1 MDNAFTIAAYVVAGV
16 LFILSLGG
24 LSGQESA
31 KRAVWYGIA
40 GMALAVFATIVGPG
54 AGLWLISLVLIA
66 AGAAVGYQLA
76 TRVEMT
82 QMPELVAIMH
92 SLVGLAAV
100 FVGFNA
106 DIMINYV
113 SDIYE
118 AQGQILGAV
127 GEDGITAIGLPAA
140 VYNELSSFGQ
150 LIAKKSSVEIGI
162 LRVELVLGIWI
173 GAVTFTGSVIA
184 YAKLAGGSSMLPFK
198 VDTGAKQLPGG
209 HLLNAAAAALSA
221 LLLVVYLSTGG
232 SWALIVLALAGL
244 FIGYHLIMGIG
255 GADMPVVVSMLNSYS
270 GWAAAAIGFSLG
282 NDLLIVVG
290 ALVGSS
296 GAILSYIMCKA
307 MNRSFVSVILGGWG
321 GSTGEQMAVE
331 GEQVAIDADG
341 VANAL
346 NDADSIIIVPGY
358 GMAVAQA
365 QNAVSELTRKL
376 RAAGKEV
383 RFAIHPVAG
392 RLPGHMNVLL
402 AEAKVP
408 YDIVLEMEE
417 INDDFPDTDVVIV
430 IGSND
435 IVNPAAQDDPNS
447 PIAGM
452 PVLEVWKAKQV
463 FVSKRGQGT
472 GYSGIENPLF
482 FKDNTRMFYG
492 DAKAS
497 MDALLPKIG

>member
-1 MDNAFTIAAYVVAGV
+1 MEYGFTTAAYVVAAV
-16 LFILSLGG
+16 LFIQSLGG

-31 KRAVWYGIA
+31 KRAVWYGIV
-40 GMALAVFATIVGPG
+40 GMALAVLATVTGPG
-54 AGLWLISLVLIA
+54 AGNWVLSLVMIA
-66 AGAAVGYQLA
+66 IGGSIGWVVAQ
-76 TRVEMT
+76 RVQMTEMP
-82 QMPELVAIMH
+82 QLVAAMH

-100 FVGFNA
+100 FIGYNAHLEAAFVAGTPEDQRHLLEGFA
-106 DIMINYV
+106 
-113 SDIYE
+113 
-118 AQGQILGAV
+118 AILAHKAPV
-127 GEDGITAIGLPAA
+127 
-140 VYNELSSFGQ
+140 ELT
-150 LIAKKSSVEIGI
+150 I
-162 LRVELVLGIWI
+162 LRIEVFLGVFI

-184 YAKLAGGSSMLPFK
+184 YGKLAGK
-198 VDTGAKQLPGG
+198 VDGKAKKLPGG
-209 HLLNAAAAALSA
+209 HLLNAGAALGSV
-221 LLLVVYLSTGG
+221 LMLVIYLQTASVM
-232 SWALIVLALAGL
+232 ALIVMTLLAF

-270 GWAAAAIGFSLG
+270 GWAAAAIGFSLS

-307 MNRSFVSVILGGWG
+307 MNRSFISVILGGF
-321 GSTGEQMAVE
+321 GSTTGPAMEISGEQI
-331 GEQVAIDADG
+331 AIDTDG
-341 VANAL
+341 VAAAL
-346 NDADSIIIVPGY
+346 NEADSIVIIPGY

-365 QNAVSELTRKL
+365 QQAVSELTRKL
-376 RAAGKEV
+376 RAKGKNV

-408 YDIVLEMEE
+408 YDIVLEMDE
-417 INDDFPDTDVVIV
+417 INEDFPSTDVAIV

-435 IVNPAAQDDPNS
+435 IVNPAAQEDPNS

-452 PVLEVWKAKQV
+452 PVLECWKAKQV

-482 FKDNTRMFYG
+482 YKENTRMFYG
-492 DAKAS
+492 DAKKS
-497 MDALLPKIG
+497 LDALLPLID

>member
-1 MDNAFTIAAYVVAGV
+1 MEFGFTTAAYVVAAV

-31 KRAVWYGIA
+31 KRAVWYGIV
-40 GMALAVFATIVGPG
+40 GMGLAVCATLIGPG
-54 AGLWLISLVLIA
+54 SGLWLLSLLLIA
-66 AGAAVGYQLA
+66 GGGLIGWIVAQ
-76 TRVEMT
+76 RVQMTEMP
-82 QMPELVAIMH
+82 QLVAAMH

-106 DIMINYV
+106 DLELSRVLAMDD
-113 SDIYE
+113 S
-118 AQGQILGAV
+118 AKKGL
-127 GEDGITAIGLPAA
+127 DGFAA
-140 VYNELSSFGQ
+140 VL
-150 LIAKKSSVEIGI
+150 AKKTPVEHTI
-162 LRVELVLGIWI
+162 LRVELFLGVFI
-173 GAVTFTGSVIA
+173 GAITFTGSVVA
-184 YAKLAGGSSMLPFK
+184 FGKLAGKLTSTATK
-198 VDTGAKQLPGG
+198 LPGG
-209 HLLNAAAAALSA
+209 HALNAGAALLSII
-221 LLLVVYLSTGG
+221 LLFMYLGG
-232 SWALIVLALAGL
+232 SGSWTLIVMTLLAF

-307 MNRSFVSVILGGWG
+307 MNRHFVSVILGGFG
-321 GSTGEQMAVE
+321 NTTGPAQAIE
-331 GEQVAIDADG
+331 GEQIAIDADG
-341 VANAL
+341 VSTAL
-346 NDADSIIIVPGY
+346 DDADSVIIVPGY

-365 QNAVSELTRKL
+365 QQSVSELTRRL
-376 RAAGKEV
+376 RAKGKEV
-383 RFAIHPVAG
+383 RFGIHPVAG

-408 YDIVLEMEE
+408 YDIVLEMDE
-417 INDDFPDTDVVIV
+417 INDDFPETDVVII

-482 FKDNTRMFYG
+482 FKENTRMFYG

-497 MDALLPKIG
+497 VDQLLQKID

>member
-1 MDNAFTIAAYVVAGV
+1 MDFGFTIAAYAVAAV

-31 KRAVWYGIA
+31 KRAVWYGIV
-40 GMALAVFATIVGPG
+40 GMAIAVLATLIGPG
-54 AGLWLISLVLIA
+54 QGLWLLSIILIA
-66 AGAAVGYQLA
+66 LGAGVGYQLA
-76 TRVEMT
+76 TRVQMT

-106 DIMINYV
+106 DIMINPV
-113 SDIYE
+113 SNLYAE
-118 AQGQILGAV
+118 NGGVLGAV
-127 GEDGITAIGLPAA
+127 GEDGLTAIGLPKE
-140 VYNELSSFGQ
+140 VYDGLSSFGQ
-150 LIAKKSSVEIGI
+150 LIAKKTSVEVTI
-162 LRVELVLGIWI
+162 LQVELVLGIWI

-184 YAKLAGGSSMLPFK
+184 YGKLAGR
-198 VDTGAKQLPGG
+198 VDSAAKKLPGG
-209 HLLNAAAAALSA
+209 HLLNAGAATLSVIFAAM
-221 LLLVVYLSTGG
+221 YLGDSG
-232 SWALIVLALAGL
+232 SWTLVLLTLLAL

-307 MNRSFVSVILGGWG
+307 MNRSFISVILGGFG
-321 GSTGEQMAVE
+321 GASGPAAAIE
-331 GEQVAIDADG
+331 GEQIAIEADG
-341 VANAL
+341 VAAAL
-346 NDADSIIIVPGY
+346 NEADSVIIIPGY

-365 QNAVSELTRKL
+365 QQSVSELTRKL
-376 RAAGKEV
+376 RAKGKNV

-417 INDDFPDTDVVIV
+417 INDDFPETDVAIV

-452 PVLEVWKAKQV
+452 PVLECWKAKQV

-482 FKDNTRMFYG
+482 FKENTRMFYG

-497 MDALLPKIG
+497 LDTLLTMIN

>member
-1 MDNAFTIAAYVVAGV
+1 MEFGFTTAAYVVAAI
-16 LFILSLGG
+16 LFIFSLGG

-31 KRAVWYGIA
+31 KRAVWYGIV
-40 GMALAVFATIVGPG
+40 GMAIAVLATLIGPG
-54 AGLWLISLVLIA
+54 SALWPLTIMLIIL
-66 AGAAVGYQLA
+66 GAIIGYQLA
-76 TRVEMT
+76 TRVQMT

-106 DIMINYV
+106 DIMINQM
-113 SDIYE
+113 E
-118 AQGQILGAV
+118 ALFASNDLVLGAE
-127 GEDGITAIGLPAA
+127 GAYASLPSE
-140 VYNELSSFGQ
+140 VKEPLSSFGT
-150 LIAKKSSVEIGI
+150 LIAKKLSVEVTI
-162 LRVELVLGIWI
+162 LQVELVLGIWI

-184 YAKLAGGSSMLPFK
+184 YGKLAGK
-198 VDTGAKQLPGG
+198 VDTAAKQLPGG
-209 HLLNAAAAALSA
+209 HALNAAAAGLS
-221 LLLVVYLSTGG
+221 LLFTIMYLGG
-232 SWALIVLALAGL
+232 SGSWTLVLLTLLAL

-307 MNRSFVSVILGGWG
+307 MNRSFVSVILGGFG
-321 GSTGEQMAVE
+321 GAQGEQMAVE

-341 VANAL
+341 VAAAL
-346 NDADSIIIVPGY
+346 NDASSVVIVPGY

-365 QNAVSELTRKL
+365 QQAVSELTNKMRTK
-376 RAAGKEV
+376 GKNV

-408 YDIVLEMEE
+408 YDIVLEMDE
-417 INDDFPDTDVVIV
+417 INDDFPETDVVIV

-482 FKDNTRMFYG
+482 FKENTRMFYG
-492 DAKAS
+492 DAKDS
-497 MDALLPKIG
+497 VSKLLPLVD

>member
-1 MDNAFTIAAYVVAGV
+1 MEYGFTTAAYVVAAV

-40 GMALAVFATIVGPG
+40 GMGLAVAATLSGP
-54 AGLWLISLVLIA
+54 ASGLWLLSLILIA
-66 AGAAVGYQLA
+66 GGGAIGYQLA
-76 TRVEMT
+76 TKVQMT
-82 QMPELVAIMH
+82 QMPELVAAMH

-100 FVGFNA
+100 FVGFIAHFEIGNVLNDNTDNLGTFA
-106 DIMINYV
+106 AMIAYK
-113 SDIYE
+113 
-118 AQGQILGAV
+118 
-127 GEDGITAIGLPAA
+127 TP
-140 VYNELSSFGQ
+140 
-150 LIAKKSSVEIGI
+150 VEINI
-162 LRVELVLGIWI
+162 LRVELFLGIFI
-173 GAVTFTGSVIA
+173 GAITFTGSIIA
-184 YAKLAGGSSMLPFK
+184 YGKLAGRVNSAAQK
-198 VDTGAKQLPGG
+198 LPGG
-209 HLLNAAAAALSA
+209 HFLNIGAVAIALIS
-221 LLLVVYLSTGG
+221 LVWYFNTGG
-232 SWALIVLALAGL
+232 FLPLFLMALAAL

-282 NDLLIVVG
+282 NDLMIVVG

-307 MNRSFVSVILGGWG
+307 MNRSFVSVILGGFG
-321 GSTGEQMAVE
+321 GPQGAQMAVE
-331 GEQVAIDADG
+331 GEQIAIDADG
-341 VANAL
+341 VATAL
-346 NDADSIIIVPGY
+346 NDADSVIIIPGY

-365 QNAVSELTRKL
+365 QSAVADLVRKL
-376 RAAGKEV
+376 RAQGKTV

-408 YDIVLEMEE
+408 YDIVMEMDE
-417 INDDFPDTDVVIV
+417 INQDFATTDVVIV

-452 PVLEVWKAKQV
+452 PVLECWKAKQV

-482 FKDNTRMFYG
+482 YKENTRMFYG
-492 DAKAS
+492 DAKKS
-497 MDALLPKIG
+497 LDELLPKID

>member
-1 MDNAFTIAAYVVAGV
+1 MEFGFTTAAYVVAAV

-24 LSGQESA
+24 LSNQESA
-31 KRAVWYGIA
+31 KRAVWYGIF
-40 GMALAVFATIVGPG
+40 GMALAVFATLAGPG
-54 AGLWLISLVLIA
+54 SGLWLLSLLLIA
-66 AGAAVGYQLA
+66 GGGFIGTYVAQ
-76 TRVEMT
+76 RVQMTEMP
-82 QMPELVAIMH
+82 QLVAAMH

-106 DIMINYV
+106 HFEIENV
-113 SDIYE
+113 RVALE
-118 AQGQILGAV
+118 V
-127 GEDGITAIGLPAA
+127 KGEDIKTLGTFAA
-140 VYNELSSFGQ
+140 
-150 LIAKKSSVEIGI
+150 LIAKKTPAEISI
-162 LRVELVLGIWI
+162 LRVELFLGIFI
-173 GAVTFTGSVIA
+173 GAITFTGSVIA
-184 YAKLAGGSSMLPFK
+184 YGKLAGK
-198 VDTGAKQLPGG
+198 VTSAATKLPGG
-209 HLLNAAAAALSA
+209 HMLNAGAAALSF
-221 LLLVVYLSTGG
+221 LCLIWYFNTGG
-232 SWALIVLALAGL
+232 FFPLFLMTLAAL

-307 MNRSFVSVILGGWG
+307 MNRHFVSVILGGFG
-321 GSTGEQMAVE
+321 GPQGEQMAVE
-331 GEQVAIDADG
+331 GEMIAIEADG
-341 VANAL
+341 VSAAL
-346 NDADSIIIVPGY
+346 NDADSVIIIPGY

-365 QNAVSELTRKL
+365 QQAVSELTRKL
-376 RAAGKEV
+376 RAQGKEV

-408 YDIVLEMEE
+408 YDIVLEMDE
-417 INDDFPDTDVVIV
+417 INEDFPETDVAIV

-452 PVLEVWKAKQV
+452 PVLECWKAKQV

-482 FKDNTRMFYG
+482 FKENTRMFYG

-497 MDALLPKIG
+497 LDKLLPMIN

>member
-1 MDNAFTIAAYVVAGV
+1 MDYGFTTAAYVVAAI

-31 KRAVWYGIA
+31 KRAVWYGIT
-40 GMALAVFATIVGPG
+40 GMALAIVATLMGPG
-54 AGLWLISLVLIA
+54 AGNWFLSLLMIA
-66 AGAAVGYQLA
+66 GGGAIGYVVAQ
-76 TRVEMT
+76 RVQMTEMP
-82 QMPELVAIMH
+82 QLVAAMH

-106 DIMINYV
+106 DLELSRVLAM
-113 SDIYE
+113 E
-118 AQGQILGAV
+118 
-127 GEDGITAIGLPAA
+127 PAA
-140 VYNELSSFGQ
+140 RVGLEGFAAL
-150 LIAKKSSVEIGI
+150 LAKKSAVEISI
-162 LRVELVLGIWI
+162 LRVEVFLGVFI
-173 GAVTFTGSVIA
+173 GAVTFTGSVVA
-184 YAKLAGGSSMLPFK
+184 FGKLAGK
-198 VDTGAKQLPGG
+198 VDTTAKKLPGG
-209 HLLNAAAAALSA
+209 HLLNAGAAL
-221 LLLVVYLSTGG
+221 G
-232 SWALIVLALAGL
+232 SVILGVMYFNDAGILALIAMTLLAF

-307 MNRSFVSVILGGWG
+307 MNRSFISVILGGFG
-321 GSTGEQMAVE
+321 GTSGPQMEVTGEQI
-331 GEQVAIDADG
+331 AIDSEG
-341 VANAL
+341 VAAAL
-346 NDADSIIIVPGY
+346 NDADSIIIIPGY

-365 QNAVSELTRKL
+365 QQSVSELTRKL
-376 RAAGKEV
+376 RAKGKTV

-408 YDIVLEMEE
+408 YDIVLEMDE
-417 INDDFPDTDVVIV
+417 INEDFPSTDVAIV

-435 IVNPAAQDDPNS
+435 IVNPAAQEDPNS

-452 PVLEVWKAKQV
+452 PVLECWKAKQV

-482 FKDNTRMFYG
+482 YKDNTRMFYG
-492 DAKAS
+492 DAKKS
-497 MDALLPKIG
+497 LDALLPLID

>member
-1 MDNAFTIAAYVVAGV
+1 MEMGFTTAVYVVAAI

-31 KRAVWYGIA
+31 KRAVWYGIV
-40 GMALAVFATIVGPG
+40 GMALAVTATLFGPG
-54 AGLWLISLVLIA
+54 FGLWGLSLVLIA
-66 AGAAVGYQLA
+66 AGGLIGYQLA
-76 TRVEMT
+76 SKVEMT
-82 QMPELVAIMH
+82 QMPELVAGMH
-92 SLVGLAAV
+92 ALVGLAAV
-100 FVGFNA
+100 FVGFNTHFELV
-106 DIMINYV
+106 NV
-113 SDIYE
+113 
-118 AQGQILGAV
+118 
-127 GEDGITAIGLPAA
+127 AA
-140 VYNELSSFGQ
+140 MDESARKSLEGFAA
-150 LIAKKSSVEIGI
+150 LLAKKTAVEINI
-162 LRVELVLGIWI
+162 LRVETSLGIWI

-184 YAKLAGGSSMLPFK
+184 YGKLAGIVNSAATK
-198 VDTGAKQLPGG
+198 LPGG
-209 HLLNAAAAALSA
+209 HVLNATAALVSLASLIWYLNSGA
-221 LLLVVYLSTGG
+221 LMPMMILTLM
-232 SWALIVLALAGL
+232 AL

-307 MNRSFVSVILGGWG
+307 MNRSFVSVILGGFG
-321 GSTGEQMAVE
+321 GTAGPQMAVE
-331 GEQVAIDADG
+331 GEQVAIEADG
-341 VANAL
+341 VATAL
-346 NDADSIIIVPGY
+346 NEADSVIIIPGY

-365 QNAVSELTRKL
+365 QQSVSELVRKL
-376 RAAGKEV
+376 RAKGKNV

-408 YDIVLEMEE
+408 YDIVMEMDE
-417 INDDFPDTDVVIV
+417 INDDFPDTDVAIV

-452 PVLEVWKAKQV
+452 PVLECWKAKQV

-482 FKDNTRMFYG
+482 FKENTRMFYG

-497 MDALLPKIG
+497 LDKLLPMIE

>member
-1 MDNAFTIAAYVVAGV
+1 MEFGFTTAAYVVSAV

-40 GMALAVFATIVGPG
+40 GMALAVAATLVGPG
-54 AGLWLISLVLIA
+54 SGLWVVSILLTIGGGLI
-66 AGAAVGYQLA
+66 GYQLA
-76 TRVEMT
+76 TRVQMT
-82 QMPELVAIMH
+82 QMPELVAAMH

-100 FVGFNA
+100 FVG
-106 DIMINYV
+106 
-113 SDIYE
+113 
-118 AQGQILGAV
+118 
-127 GEDGITAIGLPAA
+127 
-140 VYNELSSFGQ
+140 
-150 LIAKKSSVEIGI
+150 LIAHIELDRVMAMDDGAKKALEGFAALLAKKDGVEIAI
-162 LRVELVLGIWI
+162 LRVELFLGIFI

-184 YAKLAGGSSMLPFK
+184 YGKLAGK
-198 VDTGAKQLPGG
+198 VDSAAIKLPGG
-209 HLLNAAAAALSA
+209 HVLNASAAGISVLCLIWYFNTGE
-221 LLLVVYLSTGG
+221 LLP
-232 SWALIVLALAGL
+232 LALMTLAAL

-296 GAILSYIMCKA
+296 GTILSYIMCKA
-307 MNRSFVSVILGGWG
+307 MNRSFVSVILGGFG
-321 GSTGEQMAVE
+321 GAAGPQMEVDGEQI
-331 GEQVAIDADG
+331 AIEADG
-341 VANAL
+341 VAAAL
-346 NDADSIIIVPGY
+346 EEADSVIIIPGY

-365 QNAVSELTRKL
+365 QQNVAELTKRL
-376 RAAGKEV
+376 RAKGKEV

-408 YDIVLEMEE
+408 YDIVMEMDE
-417 INDDFPDTDVVIV
+417 INNDFPSTDVVIV

-452 PVLEVWKAKQV
+452 PVLECWKAKQV

-482 FKDNTRMFYG
+482 FKENTRMFYG

-497 MDALLPKIG
+497 LDKLLSGMS

>member
-1 MDNAFTIAAYVVAGV
+1 MLSIGIVGASYVIAAV

-40 GMALAVFATIVGPG
+40 GMALAVFATVMGPG
-54 AGLWLISLVLIA
+54 VSHLAIVILMLALGAA
-66 AGAAVGYQLA
+66 AGTYIAGKVQM
-76 TRVEMT
+76 TEMP
-82 QMPELVAIMH
+82 QLVAALH
-92 SLVGLAAV
+92 SFVGLAAV
-100 FVGFNA
+100 FIGYNA
-106 DIMINYV
+106 DIELRRVLAMDEN
-113 SDIYE
+113 
-118 AQGQILGAV
+118 ARAALRGFAQILAEKNAV
-127 GEDGITAIGLPAA
+127 EQAILH
-140 VYNELSSFGQ
+140 
-150 LIAKKSSVEIGI
+150 VE
-162 LRVELVLGIWI
+162 VFLGVFI
-173 GAVTFTGSVIA
+173 GAVTFTGSVVA
-184 YAKLAGGSSMLPFK
+184 FGKLAGR
-198 VDTGAKQLPGG
+198 VDGKATKLPGG
-209 HLLNAAAAALSA
+209 HLLNAGAAALS
-221 LLLVVYLSTGG
+221 LVLLVLYFNGAG
-232 SWALIVLALAGL
+232 IWALMLMTLLAF

-270 GWAAAAIGFSLG
+270 GWAAAAFGFTLG
-282 NDLLIVVG
+282 NDLLIVTG

-307 MNRSFVSVILGGWG
+307 MNRSFISVILGGFG
-321 GSTGEQMAVE
+321 GPAGPQME
-331 GEQVAIDADG
+331 ISGEQVAIDADG
-341 VANAL
+341 VAAAL
-346 NDADSIIIVPGY
+346 DDADSIIIIPGY

-365 QNAVSELTRKL
+365 QQSVSELTRRL
-376 RAAGKEV
+376 RAKGKTV

-402 AEAKVP
+402 AEARVP
-408 YDIVLEMEE
+408 YDIVLEMDE
-417 INDDFPDTDVVIV
+417 INADFPTTDVAIV

-452 PVLEVWKAKQV
+452 PVLECWKAKQV

-492 DAKAS
+492 DAKKS
-497 MDALLPKIG
+497 LDELLTKIS

>member
-1 MDNAFTIAAYVVAGV
+1 MTFGLQTAAYISATV

-24 LSGQESA
+24 LSNQESA
-31 KRAVWYGIA
+31 KRAVWYGII
-40 GMALAVFATIVGPG
+40 GMAIAVVATVIGSSVSISSMLMGAIVVGTIIG
-54 AGLWLISLVLIA
+54 AIVA
-66 AGAAVGYQLA
+66 M
-76 TRVEMT
+76 RVEMT
-82 QMPELVAIMH
+82 GMPQLVAALH
-92 SLVGLAAV
+92 SFVGLAAV
-100 FVGFNA
+100 F
-106 DIMINYV
+106 
-113 SDIYE
+113 
-118 AQGQILGAV
+118 
-127 GEDGITAIGLPAA
+127 
-140 VYNELSSFGQ
+140 
-150 LIAKKSSVEIGI
+150 IGI
-162 LRVELVLGIWI
+162 NSDMSVHDFASKAEQIIHEVEVFLGVFI
-173 GAVTFTGSVIA
+173 GAVTFTGSIIA
-184 YAKLAGGSSMLPFK
+184 YGKLAGTINGKALII
-198 VDTGAKQLPGG
+198 PGRNFWNI
-209 HLLNAAAAALSA
+209 LIVVASLV
-221 LLLVVYLSTGG
+221 LLVMYMNHAG
-232 SWALIVLALAGL
+232 SWTLYVMTGLAFLLGIHMVMA
-244 FIGYHLIMGIG
+244 IG

-270 GWAAAAIGFSLG
+270 GWAAAATGFLLG
-282 NDLLIVVG
+282 NDLLIVTG

-307 MNRSFVSVILGGWG
+307 MNRHFVSVILGGWG
-321 GSTGEQMAVE
+321 DAKGPAMEIE
-331 GEQVAIDADG
+331 GEQVAIDVDG
-341 VANAL
+341 VASAL

-365 QNAVSELTRKL
+365 QQSISELTRRL
-376 RAAGKEV
+376 RAQGKSV

-408 YDIVLEMEE
+408 YDIVLEMDE

-430 IGSND
+430 VGSND
-435 IVNPAAQDDPNS
+435 TVNPAAQDDPNS

-497 MDALLPKIG
+497 VDSLLNQIN

>member
-1 MDNAFTIAAYVVAGV
+1 MEYGFTTAAYVVSAV

-31 KRAVWYGIA
+31 KRAVWYGIT
-40 GMALAVFATIVGPG
+40 GMALAVAATLIGPG
-54 AGLWLISLVLIA
+54 SGLWYLSMIMIA
-66 AGAAVGYQLA
+66 GGGYIGYQLA
-76 TRVEMT
+76 TKVQMT
-82 QMPELVAIMH
+82 QMPELVAAMH

-100 FVGFNA
+100 FVGFIA
-106 DIMINYV
+106 HV
-113 SDIYE
+113 E
-118 AQGQILGAV
+118 LGRVLAM
-127 GEDGITAIGLPAA
+127 DDA
-140 VYNELSSFGQ
+140 
-150 LIAKKSSVEIGI
+150 AKKGLEGFAALLAKKDGVEIAI
-162 LRVELVLGIWI
+162 LRVELFLGIFI
-173 GAVTFTGSVIA
+173 GAITFTGSIIA
-184 YAKLAGGSSMLPFK
+184 YGKLAGR
-198 VDTGAKQLPGG
+198 VDSAATKLPGG
-209 HLLNAAAAALSA
+209 HMLNAGAAAVSLIT
-221 LLLVVYLSTGG
+221 LIWYFNTGG
-232 SWALIVLALAGL
+232 FFPLFLMTLAAL

-282 NDLLIVVG
+282 NDLMIVVG

-307 MNRSFVSVILGGWG
+307 MNRSFVSVILGGFG
-321 GSTGEQMAVE
+321 GPAGEQMAVE
-331 GEQVAIDADG
+331 GEQIAIEAEG
-341 VANAL
+341 VAMAL
-346 NDADSIIIVPGY
+346 NEADSVVIIPGY

-365 QNAVSELTRKL
+365 QSGVAELVRKL
-376 RAAGKEV
+376 RAQGKNV

-408 YDIVLEMEE
+408 YDIVMEMDE
-417 INDDFPDTDVVIV
+417 INDDFPETDVAIV

-452 PVLEVWKAKQV
+452 PVLECWKAKQV

-482 FKDNTRMFYG
+482 FKENTRMFYG

-497 MDALLPKIG
+497 LDKLLPMID

>member
-1 MDNAFTIAAYVVAGV
+1 MEIGFTSAVYVLAAV

-31 KRAVWYGIA
+31 KRAVWYGIT
-40 GMALAVFATIVGPG
+40 GMALAVSATLLGPG
-54 AGLWLISLVLIA
+54 LGQWWLSLSLIA
-66 AGAAVGYQLA
+66 AGGLIGYLLA
-76 TRVEMT
+76 SKVEMT
-82 QMPELVAIMH
+82 EMPELVAGMH
-92 SLVGLAAV
+92 ALVGLAAV
-100 FVGFNA
+100 FVGFNTHFELVNIA
-106 DIMINYV
+106 SMDDATKKMLEGF
-113 SDIYE
+113 S
-118 AQGQILGAV
+118 
-127 GEDGITAIGLPAA
+127 GL
-140 VYNELSSFGQ
+140 L
-150 LIAKKSSVEIGI
+150 AKKSGVEINI
-162 LRVELVLGIWI
+162 LRVETALGIWI

-184 YAKLAGGSSMLPFK
+184 YSKLAGK
-198 VDTGAKQLPGG
+198 VTSAATKLPGG
-209 HLLNAAAAALSA
+209 HFLNATAAILSIFSVA
-221 LLLVVYLSTGG
+221 WYLNSGELLSMIILMIM
-232 SWALIVLALAGL
+232 AL

-307 MNRSFVSVILGGWG
+307 MNRSFVSVILGGFG
-321 GSTGEQMAVE
+321 GISGPQME
-331 GEQVAIDADG
+331 INGEQVSIEADG
-341 VANAL
+341 VASVL
-346 NDADSIIIVPGY
+346 NEAESIVIIPGY

-365 QNAVSELTRKL
+365 QQSVSELARKL
-376 RAAGKEV
+376 IAQGKSV

-402 AEAKVP
+402 AEARVP
-408 YDIVLEMEE
+408 YDIVMEMEE
-417 INDDFPDTDVVIV
+417 INDDFPDTDVAIV

-452 PVLEVWKAKQV
+452 PVLECWKAKQV

-482 FKDNTRMFYG
+482 FKENTRMFYG
-492 DAKAS
+492 NAKES
-497 MDALLPKIG
+497 LDKLLPLIE

>member
-1 MDNAFTIAAYVVAGV
+1 MDLGFTTAAYVVAAI

-31 KRAVWYGIA
+31 KRAVWYGIV
-40 GMALAVFATIVGPG
+40 GMALAVFATLIGPG
-54 AGLWLISLVLIA
+54 SGLWFFSMILIA
-66 AGAAVGYQLA
+66 GGGIIGYLLA
-76 TRVEMT
+76 SKVEMT
-82 QMPELVAIMH
+82 QMPELVAGMH
-92 SLVGLAAV
+92 ALVGLAAV
-100 FVGFNA
+100 FVGFIA
-106 DIMINYV
+106 DFEMGNV
-113 SDIYE
+113 ALAKE
-118 AQGQILGAV
+118 AGTTKDLTGF
-127 GEDGITAIGLPAA
+127 AA
-140 VYNELSSFGQ
+140 
-150 LIAKKSSVEIGI
+150 LIAKKSATELSI
-162 LRVELVLGIWI
+162 LRVELFLGVFI
-173 GAVTFTGSVIA
+173 GAITFTGSVIA
-184 YAKLAGGSSMLPFK
+184 YGKLSGKVTSAAAK
-198 VDTGAKQLPGG
+198 LPGG
-209 HLLNAAAAALSA
+209 HALNAGAAMISILSLIWYLQTGD
-221 LLLVVYLSTGG
+221 LLAVVVMTLVAS
-232 SWALIVLALAGL
+232 
-244 FIGYHLIMGIG
+244 FIGFHLIMGIG

-307 MNRSFVSVILGGWG
+307 MNRSFVSVILGGFG
-321 GSTGEQMAVE
+321 GTSGPAMEVE
-331 GEQVAIDADG
+331 GEQIAIDADG
-341 VANAL
+341 VAAAL
-346 NDADSIIIVPGY
+346 NDADSVIIIPGY

-365 QNAVSELTRKL
+365 QQAVSELTKRL
-376 RAAGKEV
+376 RGQGKEV

-408 YDIVLEMEE
+408 YDIVLEMDE
-417 INDDFPDTDVVIV
+417 INEDFPSTDVAIV

-452 PVLEVWKAKQV
+452 PVLECWKSKQV

-482 FKDNTRMFYG
+482 FKENTRMFYG
-492 DAKAS
+492 DAKES
-497 MDALLPKIG
+497 LNKLLALIN